1 MKLQRLLMIIFY
13 LKIHNT
19 ATIAELS
26 IYLEVSKRTVCRDI
40 EMLRT
45 AGVEVESSVGKTGG
59 YTLSKDF
66 SFGSVIFS
74 KSELNSML
82 LGTKFLTQYK
92 NTEFAKEADEVYGKL
107 VKMID
112 KNDQSISK
120 ISSFL
125 LIDTEHE
132 QQPNEVSTILKN
144 VENAY
149 DNELLLFI
157 EYKSPFCSKLS
168 TAGFVAPYGLIN
180 KSGFWY
186 IVGYCFEH
194 KSYRTFNTLFIYN
207 IYVTQKPFV
216 KDSSFDLDA
225 FWETQ
230 KKS

>member
-1 MKLQRLLMIIFY
+1 MQRLLMIIFY

-26 IYLEVSKRTVCRDI
+26 KYLEVSKRTVCRDI

-45 AGVEVESSVGKTGG
+45 AGVEIESSTGKTGG
-59 YTLSKDF
+59 YMLSKDF
-66 SFGSVIFS
+66 SFDSIIFS
-74 KSELNSML
+74 KSELSSML
-82 LGTKFLTQYK
+82 LSTKFLKQFK
-92 NTEFAKEADEVYGKL
+92 NTEFAKEADAL
-107 VKMID
+107 
-112 KNDQSISK
+112 SSK
-120 ISSFL
+120 ILKMLDNNNQSNSKVSAFL
-125 LIDTEHE
+125 IIDTEQE
-132 QQPNEVSTILKN
+132 SQPNDISTILKY

-149 DNELLLFI
+149 DNDLLLFI
-157 EYKSPFCSKLS
+157 EYNSPFCSKLS

-194 KSYRTFNTLFIYN
+194 KSYRTFNASFICI
-207 IYVTQKPFV
+207 IYVTQDSFV
-216 KDSSFDLDA
+216 KDSNFHLDA